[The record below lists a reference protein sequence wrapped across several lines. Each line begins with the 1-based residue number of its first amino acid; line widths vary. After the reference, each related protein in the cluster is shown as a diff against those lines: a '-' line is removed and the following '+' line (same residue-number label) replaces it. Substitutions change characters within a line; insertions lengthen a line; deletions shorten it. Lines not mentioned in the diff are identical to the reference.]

1 MSDITLNNN
10 GWLVIADGEKALF
23 LRNDGDEKFPNL
35 TVFREMEHAN
45 PATGEQ
51 GADKPGRLSDGGP
64 SASGAIGGANAH
76 RSAVQETDWHRI
88 EKERFAK
95 ELAEL
100 LYKHAHKGNYSEII
114 LVAAPTVLGSLRKEL
129 HKEVAGKV
137 VAEVSKDLTNHPV
150 HEIEKLVLASAG

>member
-35 TVFREMEHAN
+35 TVFREMEHEN
-45 PATGEQ
+45 PATREQ
-51 GADKPGRLSDGGP
+51 AADRPGRLNDGGG
-64 SASGAIGGANAH
+64 SH

-100 LYKHAHKGNYSEII
+100 LYKHAHKGKLWRDRPRRRADRARQPAQGTAQGSRRQGGRRSRQGPHQPSGARDRKARAR
-114 LVAAPTVLGSLRKEL
+114 LMPDRVAP
-129 HKEVAGKV
+129 
-137 VAEVSKDLTNHPV
+137 
-150 HEIEKLVLASAG
+150 